1 MLSNEFIAEWKYL
14 EQYFSFRYGR
24 GLLRFVRGGKIRL
37 LGLVLFGAELD
48 PEHRRGFGLELVK
61 MYIV

>member
-1 MLSNEFIAEWKYL
+1 MLRL
-14 EQYFSFRYGR
+14 
-24 GLLRFVRGGKIRL
+24 VRSGKIRL

-61 MYIV
+61 MYRV

>member
-1 MLSNEFIAEWKYL
+1 MLKL
-14 EQYFSFRYGR
+14 GR
-24 GLLRFVRGGKIRL
+24 GGEIRL